1 MTPRALLP
9 ARRAADTFDVFYDVM
24 TNPFVVT
31 VGRYE
36 DGAVGEVFMNAH
48 KRDEMIDHLA
58 RDTAILMSF
67 ALQHGVPME
76 TLRGAITRDANG
88 RPLGLAGVVLDA
100 IEERDAA

>member
-1 MTPRALLP
+1 MTRTILP
-9 ARRAADTFDVFYDVM
+9 GRRESDTFDVFFDVM
-24 TNPFVVT
+24 TKPFVVT

-36 DGAVGEVFMNAH
+36 GGEIGEVFINAH

-67 ALQHGVPME
+67 ALQHGVTMD
-76 TLRGAITRDANG
+76 TLRAAITRDANG

-100 IEERDAA
+100 IGEAA